1 MYPLQ
6 TFKYTRERTYELD
19 KYENDKKEEN
29 VETKDK
35 QVEVK
40 LSKDDVWPRLIR
52 SDVTRNYHHR

>member
-6 TFKYTRERTYELD
+6 TFKYTREKTYELD

-29 VETKDK
+29 EETKDK

-40 LSKDDVWPRLIR
+40 LSKYDVWPRLIR